1 MVEDMSDQ
9 RPGHHPA
16 NSAAQPSGYGPRDR
30 LQLRE
35 SIKLRLTSPAAVVNT
50 VPFLF
55 GFHPTASLVVLGLF
69 RSPGVAGSMLHYAL
83 RMDVD
88 PLDEYAA
95 EVGRDLGFRLR
106 TSGCDT
112 AVTLVY
118 PALGARPG
126 DYLRSTATLNAQ
138 LRLSGSRVVDALYVA
153 NGRWWSLSCHNPRC
167 CPPDGVPITA
177 EQAVEAGAVA
187 AFRGIVVHEDR
198 AALAD
203 ALKPYSGQLG
213 QDAWTALRQRAD
225 RRPLPPAVSC
235 QLADRLL
242 DAVVDGRSSPEPN
255 DAADL
260 LIALLDPAVRDHLAC
275 WAGDERV
282 DAMLTLTI
290 ELARRAV
297 LPEYRPAPYTLAA
310 WAAWAL
316 GRGALVH
323 IALDQALAADPR
335 YPFAL
340 LLREAV
346 NRGVPPDLVRD
357 AARKTAAKLAE
368 SDPTVWERPA

>member
-1 MVEDMSDQ
+1 
-9 RPGHHPA
+9 
-16 NSAAQPSGYGPRDR
+16 
-30 LQLRE
+30 
-35 SIKLRLTSPAAVVNT
+35 
-50 VPFLF
+50 
-55 GFHPTASLVVLGLF
+55 
-69 RSPGVAGSMLHYAL
+69 
-83 RMDVD
+83 
-88 PLDEYAA
+88 
-95 EVGRDLGFRLR
+95 
-106 TSGCDT
+106 
-112 AVTLVY
+112 
-118 PALGARPG
+118 
-126 DYLRSTATLNAQ
+126 
-138 LRLSGSRVVDALYVA
+138 
-153 NGRWWSLSCHNPRC
+153 
-167 CPPDGVPITA
+167 
-177 EQAVEAGAVA
+177 
-187 AFRGIVVHEDR
+187 
-198 AALAD
+198 
-203 ALKPYSGQLG
+203 
-213 QDAWTALRQRAD
+213 LRQRAD